1 MRIRLDQLTVAVVLA
16 AACGRQATPAGD
28 STAAATVAAATAPA
42 VDTTLPKGELG
53 ASILRGKAILLATRD
68 SLPGHVG
75 NSLRCTSCHLDEGR
89 RANSMPWTGVYARF
103 PQYRSRT
110 GSVIR
115 LEDRI
120 NDCLQR
126 SLDGKA
132 LAWDD
137 PAMRDMVAYMSFLSR
152 GIDVGATVP
161 GQGLPKI
168 EATSGDTVAGLAIYA
183 AQCARCHGADG
194 EGTAIAPPT
203 WGPESFNIG
212 AGMARLRTAAAFI
225 QHNMPFDKATT
236 LTEQQAVDVAAYV
249 VSRPRPDFARKA
261 DDWPKGD
268 PPPDVAYPT
277 TAGRR
282 AGAGSR

>member
-1 MRIRLDQLTVAVVLA
+1 MRIRADQVIVAIALV
-16 AACGRQATPAGD
+16 AACGGAPRDARD
-28 STAAATVAAATAPA
+28 TVTVDTMPVAA
-42 VDTTLPKGELG
+42 VDTALPEGDLG
-53 ASILRGKAILLATRD
+53 ASILRGKAILAATRD
-68 SLPGHVG
+68 SLPNHVG
-75 NSLRCTSCHLDEGR
+75 NQLRCTSCHLDDGT

-126 SLDGKA
+126 SLDGKS

-137 PAMRDMVAYMSFLSR
+137 PSMRDMVAYMAFLSR
-152 GIDVGATVP
+152 GIAVGATVP

-168 EATSGDTVAGLAIYA
+168 EATSGDTVAGLAIYGT
-183 AQCARCHGADG
+183 QCARCHGDNG
-194 EGTAIAPPT
+194 EGTPIAPPT

-236 LTEQQAVDVAAYV
+236 LTEQQAIDVAAYV

-261 DDWPKGD
+261 DDWPRGD
-268 PPPDVAYPT
+268 PPPDAAYPT
-277 TAGRR
+277 TAAGRAR
-282 AGAGSR
+282 GASR